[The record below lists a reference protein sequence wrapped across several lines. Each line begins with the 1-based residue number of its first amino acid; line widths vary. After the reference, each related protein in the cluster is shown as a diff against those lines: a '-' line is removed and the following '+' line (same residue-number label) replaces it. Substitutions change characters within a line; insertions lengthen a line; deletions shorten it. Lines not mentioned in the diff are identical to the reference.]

1 MGTDIQ
7 AMRMKQ
13 ELAKRKKFSQNG
25 TLYQMNIGY
34 IRSFILLH
42 DNHKQIIYPTFWIRF
57 FPKHFGE
64 MVIYF
69 CVYKRPVF
77 IWQPFLVELS
87 LQHTSRDEFV
97 RHVSFQK

>member
-34 IRSFILLH
+34 IRSFIL
-42 DNHKQIIYPTFWIRF
+42 
-57 FPKHFGE
+57 
-64 MVIYF
+64 
-69 CVYKRPVF
+69 
-77 IWQPFLVELS
+77 
-87 LQHTSRDEFV
+87 
-97 RHVSFQK
+97 